1 MRRAAI
7 ERECPR
13 AECDQLR
20 NTKVAKLFFRFY
32 IWQVLS
38 TFIIALREGL
48 EAALIVGILMA
59 YLVKTN
65 RDHLRKPLWIGVTLA
80 LLLSLGLGAILS
92 FTSHELGPHGEEIFA
107 GTLALIAVALVT
119 WMVFWMKRTARNMR
133 HELENKVDQAVH
145 VGSFAMALTAFVAV
159 AREGLETALF
169 IYTNFGTVKTSVAPS
184 VGLVLGLASAIGL
197 GFLIYRRAIT
207 FDLGKFFR
215 ITGVALIVV
224 AAGVLANGIGDLQNA
239 GWLPGGNTLA
249 WKIDSWMSPDS
260 FIASVLGGSIGF
272 STTMSWLQVGVW
284 AIYIFSI
291 LPSYLSNSVK
301 TVTKEA

>member
-1 MRRAAI
+1 
-7 ERECPR
+7 
-13 AECDQLR
+13 
-20 NTKVAKLFFRFY
+20 
-32 IWQVLS
+32 LS

-65 RDHLRKPLWIGVTLA
+65 RTHLRTPLWFGVSLA
-80 LLLSLGLGAILS
+80 LVVSLGLGAILS
-92 FTSHELGPHGEEIFA
+92 FTSHQLGPHGEEIFA
-107 GTLALIAVALVT
+107 GTLALAAVALVT

-133 HELENKVDQAVH
+133 HELENKVDHAVH
-145 VGSFAMALTAFVAV
+145 VGSLAMALTAFVAV

-207 FDLGKFFR
+207 FDLGKFFK

-224 AAGVLANGIGDLQNA
+224 AAGVLANGIGDLQSA
-239 GWLPGGNTLA
+239 GWLPGRATNA
-249 WKIDSWMSPDS
+249 WNIDSWLAPDS
-260 FIASVLGGSIGF
+260 FVASVLGGSIGF
-272 STTMSWLQVGVW
+272 STTMSWLQVAIW
-284 AIYIFSI
+284 AIY
-291 LPSYLSNSVK
+291 LPTVLTPYLSKS
-301 TVTKEA
+301 TKIVGKQV

>member
-1 MRRAAI
+1 M
-7 ERECPR
+7 
-13 AECDQLR
+13 
-20 NTKVAKLFFRFY
+20 
-32 IWQVLS
+32 LS

-65 RDHLRKPLWIGVTLA
+65 RVHLRKPLWIGVTLA

-107 GTLALIAVALVT
+107 GTLAVIAVALVT

-133 HELENKVDQAVH
+133 HELESKVDHAVH
-145 VGSFAMALTAFVAV
+145 VGSFAIALTAFVAV

-184 VGLVLGLASAIGL
+184 VGLVLGLAAAVGL

-207 FDLGKFFR
+207 FDLGKFFK
-215 ITGVALIVV
+215 ITGVALIIV
-224 AAGVLANGIGDLQNA
+224 AAGVLANGIGDLQGA
-239 GWLPGGNTLA
+239 GWLPGGSTQA
-249 WKIDSWMSPDS
+249 WNIDSWMSPDS
-260 FIASVLGGSIGF
+260 FVASVLGGSIGF

-284 AIYIFSI
+284 AVYLFSI
-291 LPSYLSNSVK
+291 LPAYLSKTNK
-301 TVTKEA
+301 TVSKQA

>member
-1 MRRAAI
+1 M
-7 ERECPR
+7 
-13 AECDQLR
+13 
-20 NTKVAKLFFRFY
+20 
-32 IWQVLS
+32 LS

-65 RDHLRKPLWIGVTLA
+65 RTHLRTPLWTGVILA
-80 LLLSLGLGAILS
+80 LLLSFGLGAVLS

-107 GTLALIAVALVT
+107 GTLALAAVALVT
-119 WMVFWMKRTARNMR
+119 WMVFWMKRTAQNMR

-184 VGLVLGLASAIGL
+184 VGLVLGLASAVGL

-207 FDLGKFFR
+207 FNLGKFFQ

-224 AAGVLANGIGDLQNA
+224 AAGVLANGIGDLQSA
-239 GWLPGGNTLA
+239 GWLPGAGTNA
-249 WKIDSWMSPDS
+249 WNIDSWMSPNS
-260 FIASVLGGSIGF
+260 FVASVLGGSIGF
-272 STTMSWLQVGVW
+272 STTMSWLQVSCW
-284 AIYIFSI
+284 AIY
-291 LPSYLSNSVK
+291 LSAVLTAFLSKSQKSVSK
-301 TVTKEA
+301 QT

>member
-1 MRRAAI
+1 M
-7 ERECPR
+7 
-13 AECDQLR
+13 
-20 NTKVAKLFFRFY
+20 
-32 IWQVLS
+32 LS

-65 RDHLRKPLWIGVTLA
+65 REHLRKPLWIGVSLA

-107 GTLALIAVALVT
+107 GTLAVVAVALVT

-133 HELENKVDQAVH
+133 HELENKVDQAIH
-145 VGSFAMALTAFVAV
+145 VGSLAMALTAFVAV

-184 VGLVLGLASAIGL
+184 VGLVLGLAAAVGL

-207 FDLGKFFR
+207 FDLGKFFK

-224 AAGVLANGIGDLQNA
+224 AAGVLANGIGDLQSA
-239 GWLPGGNTLA
+239 GWMPGGNTLA

-272 STTMSWLQVGVW
+272 STTMSWMQVGVW
-284 AIYIFSI
+284 AIYLFSI
-291 LPSYLSNSVK
+291 LPAYLSKAKK
-301 TVTKEA
+301 TVSKQA

>member
-1 MRRAAI
+1 M
-7 ERECPR
+7 
-13 AECDQLR
+13 
-20 NTKVAKLFFRFY
+20 
-32 IWQVLS
+32 LS

-65 RDHLRKPLWIGVTLA
+65 RTHLRTPLWIGVTLA
-80 LLLSLGLGAILS
+80 LLVSLGLGAILS

-107 GTLALIAVALVT
+107 GTLAVVAVALVT

-169 IYTNFGTVKTSVAPS
+169 IYTNFSTVKTSLAPS
-184 VGLVLGLASAIGL
+184 IGLVLGLAAAVGL
-197 GFLIYRRAIT
+197 GFLIYRRAIS
-207 FDLGKFFR
+207 FDLGKFFK
-215 ITGVALIVV
+215 ITGVALIIV
-224 AAGVLANGIGDLQNA
+224 AAGVLANGIGDLQSA
-239 GWLPGGNTLA
+239 GWLPGGRTFA
-249 WKIDSWMSPDS
+249 WNIDSWMSPDS

-284 AIYIFSI
+284 ALYLSAV
-291 LPSYLSNSVK
+291 LTPYLSNSQK
-301 TVTKEA
+301 SVTKHA

>member
-1 MRRAAI
+1 M
-7 ERECPR
+7 
-13 AECDQLR
+13 
-20 NTKVAKLFFRFY
+20 
-32 IWQVLS
+32 LS

-65 RDHLRKPLWIGVTLA
+65 RPHLKTPLWIGVTLA
-80 LLLSLGLGAILS
+80 LLLSLALGAILS

-107 GTLALIAVALVT
+107 GTLAVIAVALVT

-133 HELENKVDQAVH
+133 HELESKVDQAVH
-145 VGSFAMALTAFVAV
+145 IGSFAMALTAFVAV

-169 IYTNFGTVKTSVAPS
+169 IYTNFGTVKTSAAPS
-184 VGLVLGLASAIGL
+184 VGLVLGLASAVGL
-197 GFLIYRRAIT
+197 GFLIYRRAIA
-207 FDLGKFFR
+207 FNLGKFFQ

-224 AAGVLANGIGDLQNA
+224 AAGVLANGIGDLQSA
-239 GWLPGGNTLA
+239 GWLPGGSTNA
-249 WKIDSWMSPDS
+249 WHIDSWMSPDS

-284 AIYIFSI
+284 AIYLGSV
-291 LPSYLSNSVK
+291 LTSYLSKAAKQVSK
-301 TVTKEA
+301 QA

>member
-1 MRRAAI
+1 
-7 ERECPR
+7 
-13 AECDQLR
+13 
-20 NTKVAKLFFRFY
+20 
-32 IWQVLS
+32 VLS

-65 RDHLRKPLWIGVTLA
+65 RTHLRTPLWAGVTLA

-92 FTSHELGPHGEEIFA
+92 FTSHELSPHGEEIFA
-107 GTLALIAVALVT
+107 GTLAIIAVALVT

-145 VGSFAMALTAFVAV
+145 IGSFAMALTAFVAV

-169 IYTNFGTVKTSVAPS
+169 IYTNFATVKTSVAPS

-207 FDLGKFFR
+207 FNLAKFFK
-215 ITGVALIVV
+215 ITGIALIVV
-224 AAGVLANGIGDLQNA
+224 AAGVLANGIGDLQSA
-239 GWLPGGNTLA
+239 GWLPGASMNA
-249 WKIDSWMSPDS
+249 WSIDTWMSPDS

-284 AIYIFSI
+284 AIYLFAV
-291 LPSYLSNSVK
+291 LTPYLSNSQKRVS
-301 TVTKEA
+301 KEA

>member
-1 MRRAAI
+1 
-7 ERECPR
+7 
-13 AECDQLR
+13 
-20 NTKVAKLFFRFY
+20 
-32 IWQVLS
+32 VLS

-65 RDHLRKPLWIGVTLA
+65 RSHLRTPLWTGVTLA
-80 LLLSLGLGAILS
+80 IVVSLGLGAILS
-92 FTSHELGPHGEEIFA
+92 FTSHQLGPNGEEIFA
-107 GTLALIAVALVT
+107 GTLALAAVALVT

-133 HELENKVDQAVH
+133 HELENKVDHAIH

-184 VGLVLGLASAIGL
+184 VGLVLGLASAVGL

-207 FDLGKFFR
+207 FNLGKFFQ
-215 ITGVALIVV
+215 ITGVALIIV
-224 AAGVLANGIGDLQNA
+224 AGGVLANGVGDLQRV
-239 GWLPGGNTLA
+239 GWLPGPGTNA

-284 AIYIFSI
+284 AIYLFTV
-291 LPSYLSNSVK
+291 LTRYLSKPQKFVSK
-301 TVTKEA
+301 QA